1 MDCCKHNKSAKKCM
15 RKSDKKI
22 FSLPRRFTRKRCKKG
37 VNGFTMKASCAPYK
51 DCKKGGG
58 RKSKKT
64 VSKKPSILSK
74 IIASTQNPTFRVTQ
88 EKKYLLSTLADT
100 NEDKAHT
107 LNRAFERKR
116 LIDNIDTKDFKQEQ
130 ENFDKLAK
138 KVKKSFNDKSL
149 KMINKS
155 LQI

>member
-15 RKSDKKI
+15 RKSDKKM

-37 VNGFTMKASCAPYK
+37 VKGFTMKASCAPYK
-51 DCKKGGG
+51 DCKKGGSG
-58 RKSKKT
+58 KSKKT
-64 VSKKPSILSK
+64 EPKPSILSK
-74 IIASTQNPTFRVTQ
+74 IIASTQNPSFRVTQ

-116 LIDNIDTKDFKQEQ
+116 LIDDIDTKDFTKEQ
-130 ENFDKLAK
+130 ANFDKLAK
-138 KVKKSFNDKSL
+138 KTRKSL
-149 KMINKS
+149 VES
-155 LQI
+155 LKKG

>member
-15 RKSDKKI
+15 RKSDKKM

-37 VNGFTMKASCAPYK
+37 VKGFTMKASCAPYK
-51 DCKKGGG
+51 DCKKGGSG
-58 RKSKKT
+58 KSKKT
-64 VSKKPSILSK
+64 ETKKTSILSK

>member
-1 MDCCKHNKSAKKCM
+1 MDCCNHNKSAKKCM

-74 IIASTQNPTFRVTQ
+74 IIASTKNPAVAVSQ
-88 EKKYLLSTLADT
+88 EKKYLLSILADKY
-100 NEDKAHT
+100 EDKAHA
-107 LNRAFERKR
+107 LNNAFEKER
-116 LIDNIDTKDFKQEQ
+116 LISDIDTKNFRKEQ
-130 ENFDKLAK
+130 AYFDKSAK
-138 KVKKSFNDKSL
+138 A
-149 KMINKS
+149 IYKS
-155 LQI
+155 LQSSLK

>member
-15 RKSDKKI
+15 RKSDKKM

-37 VNGFTMKASCAPYK
+37 VKGFTMKASCAPYK
-51 DCKKGGG
+51 DCKKGGSG
-58 RKSKKT
+58 KSKKT
-64 VSKKPSILSK
+64 EPKPSILSK
-74 IIASTQNPTFRVTQ
+74 IIASTQNPSFRVTQ

-116 LIDNIDTKDFKQEQ
+116 LIDDIDTKDFTKEQ
-130 ENFDKLAK
+130 ANFDKLAK
-138 KVKKSFNDKSL
+138 KTRKSL
-149 KMINKS
+149 EES
-155 LQI
+155 LKKG

>member
-15 RKSDKKI
+15 RKSDKKM
-22 FSLPRRFTRKRCKKG
+22 FSLPRRFTKKRCKKG
-37 VNGFTMKASCAPYK
+37 VKGFTMKASCAPYK
-51 DCKKGGG
+51 DCKKGGSG
-58 RKSKKT
+58 KSKKT
-64 VSKKPSILSK
+64 KTKQPSILSK

>member
-37 VNGFTMKASCAPYK
+37 VKGFTMKASCAPYK

-58 RKSKKT
+58 GKSKRKEPKRT

-74 IIASTQNPTFRVTQ
+74 IIASTKNPAVAVSQ
-88 EKKYLLSTLADT
+88 ERKYLLSILADKY
-100 NEDKAHT
+100 EDKAHA
-107 LNRAFERKR
+107 LNQAFEKKR
-116 LIDNIDTKDFKQEQ
+116 LISDIDTKNFRKEQ
-130 ENFDKLAK
+130 AYFDKSA
-138 KVKKSFNDKSL
+138 NA
-149 KMINKS
+149 IYKS
-155 LQI
+155 LQSSLK

>member
-15 RKSDKKI
+15 RKSDKKM

-37 VNGFTMKASCAPYK
+37 VKGFTMKASCAPYK
-51 DCKKGGG
+51 DCKKGGSG
-58 RKSKKT
+58 KSKKT
-64 VSKKPSILSK
+64 EPKPSILSK
-74 IIASTQNPTFRVTQ
+74 IIASTQNPSFRVTQ

-116 LIDNIDTKDFKQEQ
+116 LIDDIDTKDFAKEQ
-130 ENFDKLAK
+130 ANFDKLAK
-138 KVKKSFNDKSL
+138 KTRKSL
-149 KMINKS
+149 EES
-155 LQI
+155 LK

>member
-1 MDCCKHNKSAKKCM
+1 MKKCCTNPKTKKCM
-15 RKSDKKI
+15 RQDKKI
-22 FSLPRRFTRKRCKKG
+22 FNLPRRFSMKQCKQPR
-37 VNGFTMKASCAPYK
+37 GFTMKASCAPYK
-51 DCKKGGG
+51 DCKKGGSG
-58 RKSKKT
+58 KSKNTKT
-64 VSKKPSILSK
+64 KQPSILSK
-74 IIASTQNPTFRVTQ
+74 IIASSQNPTFRVTQ

-116 LIDNIDTKDFKQEQ
+116 LIDDIDTKDFKQEQ

>member
-1 MDCCKHNKSAKKCM
+1 MDCCKHNKSAKKCI
-15 RKSDKKI
+15 RKSDKKM

-37 VNGFTMKASCAPYK
+37 VKGFTMKASCAPYK
-51 DCKKGGG
+51 DCKKGGSG
-58 RKSKKT
+58 KSKKT
-64 VSKKPSILSK
+64 KTKQPSILSK

-116 LIDNIDTKDFKQEQ
+116 LIDDIDTKDFKQEQ

-138 KVKKSFNDKSL
+138 KVKKS
-149 KMINKS
+149 

>member
-22 FSLPRRFTRKRCKKG
+22 FLLPRRFTRKRCKKG
-37 VNGFTMKASCAPYK
+37 VKGFTMKASCAPYK
-51 DCKKGGG
+51 DCKKGGSG
-58 RKSKKT
+58 KSKKT
-64 VSKKPSILSK
+64 EPKPSILGK
-74 IIASTQNPTFRVTQ
+74 IIASTQNPSFRVTQ

-116 LIDNIDTKDFKQEQ
+116 LIDDIDTKDFKKEQ
-130 ENFDKLAK
+130 ANFDKLAK
-138 KVKKSFNDKSL
+138 KTRKSL
-149 KMINKS
+149 EEPLKKG
-155 LQI
+155 

>member
-22 FSLPRRFTRKRCKKG
+22 FLLPRRFTRKRCKKG
-37 VNGFTMKASCAPYK
+37 MKGFTMKASCAPYK
-51 DCKKGGG
+51 DCKKGGSG
-58 RKSKKT
+58 KSKKT
-64 VSKKPSILSK
+64 APKKSILSK

-88 EKKYLLSTLADT
+88 EKKYLLSTLVDT

-116 LIDNIDTKDFKQEQ
+116 LIDDIDTKDFKQEQ
-130 ENFDKLAK
+130 GNFDKLAK
-138 KVKKSFNDKSL
+138 KVKTSFNDKSL

>member
-15 RKSDKKI
+15 RKSDKKM

-37 VNGFTMKASCAPYK
+37 VKGFTMKASCAPYK
-51 DCKKGGG
+51 DCKKGGSG
-58 RKSKKT
+58 KSKKT
-64 VSKKPSILSK
+64 ETKKPSILSK

>member
-1 MDCCKHNKSAKKCM
+1 MDCCKHNKSAKKCI
-15 RKSDKKI
+15 RKSDKKM

-37 VNGFTMKASCAPYK
+37 VKGFTMKASCAPYK
-51 DCKKGGG
+51 DCKKGGSG
-58 RKSKKT
+58 KSKNTKT
-64 VSKKPSILSK
+64 KQPSILSK

-130 ENFDKLAK
+130 ENFDKSAK

>member
-15 RKSDKKI
+15 RKSDKKM

-37 VNGFTMKASCAPYK
+37 VKGFTMKASCAPYK
-51 DCKKGGG
+51 DCKKGGSG
-58 RKSKKT
+58 KSKKT
-64 VSKKPSILSK
+64 APKKSILSK

>member
-1 MDCCKHNKSAKKCM
+1 M
-15 RKSDKKI
+15 
-22 FSLPRRFTRKRCKKG
+22 
-37 VNGFTMKASCAPYK
+37 
-51 DCKKGGG
+51 
-58 RKSKKT
+58 
-64 VSKKPSILSK
+64 SK